1 MIERASQNDWWFYYN
16 RRCFVHISSLLNIN
30 IFPQLSD
37 FDFRFELHHK
47 LENVKDPLRAM
58 AMLLE
63 ALTYDL
69 GQPNKMKLEVD
80 PNSTVLLHSVSHLF
94 GSQLGISTVS
104 ESVAQIALLRFSI
117 CRNLLIVQQIVLSRP
132 EVFDSRVLHSIRSS
146 LAPTTVLLTQ
156 AYYVVMWICEST
168 ATCTPPQA
176 LL

>member
-1 MIERASQNDWWFYYN
+1 MRDP
-16 RRCFVHISSLLNIN
+16 SS
-30 IFPQLSD
+30 
-37 FDFRFELHHK
+37 
-47 LENVKDPLRAM
+47 AM

-69 GQPNKMKLEVD
+69 GQPNKMKLDVER
-80 PNSTVLLHSVSHLF
+80 NATKMLHNVSHLF

-104 ESVAQIALLRFSI
+104 ESVSQITLLRFSI
-117 CRNLLIVQQIVLSRP
+117 CRDLLILQQNILARP
-132 EVFDSRVLHSIRSS
+132 EVFDPRVLHSIKSS
-146 LAPTTVLLTQ
+146 LAPRTVVLTQ